1 MSKVIAIAS
10 RDLTSYLNSF
20 SFYLVLAFF
29 TGITG
34 YFFWSAISYFSI
46 LSFQAA
52 ATPAASGEGLNL
64 TEVVFSPF
72 LLNVSVLLLLFIP
85 ILTMRTF
92 SEERKM
98 GTLELLVTYPVT
110 DIQIVLGKWIGM
122 ICLVL
127 VLVIP
132 TCSYFLLARIVQA
145 RFELVSLWTGYLGL
159 ALVGMSFISLGIF
172 VSALTEHAAVS
183 AGIGFALILFFWIVG
198 WMADWASPAVGVIF
212 RELSLIEHF
221 RDLTRGVFDTRDILF
236 FFLFTGFFLFAT
248 VCALEVRSW
257 KR

>member
-10 RDLTSYLNSF
+10 RDIASYLNSF

-29 TGITG
+29 TGIAG
-34 YFFWSAISYFSI
+34 YFFWSGVSYFS
-46 LSFQAA
+46 LVSFQAA
-52 ATPAASGEGLNL
+52 SMPSGSGEGLNL
-64 TEVVFSPF
+64 MEGMFSPF

-98 GTLELLVTYPVT
+98 GTLELLVTYPVS
-110 DIQIVLGKWIGM
+110 DVQIVLGKWMGM
-122 ICLVL
+122 VG
-127 VLVIP
+127 LVILLTVP
-132 TCSYFLLARIVQA
+132 TMSYFFLAKAVQA
-145 RFELVSLWTGYLGL
+145 QFEPVSVGTGYLGL
-159 ALVGMSFISLGIF
+159 VLVSVSFVSLGVF

-198 WMADWASPAVGVIF
+198 WMADWAAPGVGVIF

-221 RDLTRGVFDTRDILF
+221 RDLTRGVLDTRDLLF
-236 FFLFTGFFLFAT
+236 FCLFTGFFLFAT